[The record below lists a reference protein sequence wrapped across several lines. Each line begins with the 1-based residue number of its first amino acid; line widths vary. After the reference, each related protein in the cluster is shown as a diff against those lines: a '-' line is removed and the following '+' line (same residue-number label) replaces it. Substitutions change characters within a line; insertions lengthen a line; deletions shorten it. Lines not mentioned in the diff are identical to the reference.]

1 MNLFVLLPILLY
13 LFAWI
18 HMIGRVCSGGRTPD
32 AHHGEYLLDPSC
44 RMSDILS
51 WATVVIG
58 TTIVIPI
65 AVI

>member
-1 MNLFVLLPILLY
+1 MNLFVLLPTLLY

-18 HMIGRVCSGGRTPD
+18 HLVCRVCSSRMPDTHQGG
-32 AHHGEYLLDPSC
+32 YLLDPSC

>member
-44 RMSDILS
+44 RMGDILS
-51 WATVVIG
+51 WAVAVFGTVILPFA
-58 TTIVIPI
+58 II
-65 AVI
+65 

>member
-18 HMIGRVCSGGRTPD
+18 HLIGRVCSGGRKSNT
-32 AHHGEYLLDPSC
+32 HHGEYLLDPSC

-51 WATVVIG
+51 WATVVFG
-58 TTIVIPI
+58 TVILPF
-65 AVI
+65 VII

>member
-1 MNLFVLLPILLY
+1 MNLFVLLPTLLY

-18 HMIGRVCSGGRTPD
+18 HLVCRVCSGGRQPNT
-32 AHHGEYLLDPSC
+32 HHREYLLDASC